1 MLEGKLPTGTY
12 KTKKIQIYLDEV
24 AQPRSQGLSSSRPR
38 KRERGDPGW
47 GWSRVSY
54 RKIRPREGSFAS
66 KAFVKIYCPLQKE
79 ASALLRAAHAKL
91 IQLAMFF
98 SSLHFASYCNIN
110 YKAKQVRCLE
120 ALHFGKDVVAV
131 VTKRIRED
139 NDQFHLLH
147 SQCYGISSRGFKR
160 GFVLECADE
169 RSDRDDTWREKKKKH
184 GGAGAFIF

>member
-1 MLEGKLPTGTY
+1 M
-12 KTKKIQIYLDEV
+12 
-24 AQPRSQGLSSSRPR
+24 
-38 KRERGDPGW
+38 
-47 GWSRVSY
+47 
-54 RKIRPREGSFAS
+54 
-66 KAFVKIYCPLQKE
+66 
-79 ASALLRAAHAKL
+79 LRAAHAKL

-98 SSLHFASYCNIN
+98 SCLHFASYCNIN

-147 SQCYGISSRGFKR
+147 SQCCGISSRGFKR